1 MPWHPERMQGT
12 THAPQRVL
20 VTGAA
25 GMVGSHIVDILLSR
39 GDSVLAIDSLLTGDR
54 SNLAQVSDHPDFALL
69 EADVCSLPEVD
80 GDIDAVLHL
89 ASPASPR
96 HFVDIPLDILRVGGI
111 GILAM
116 LDLATRHG
124 AKFLFASSSEVYGDP
139 HVHPQHEGYTGNVH
153 LNGVRAC
160 YDESKR
166 FGEAAT
172 NTFQRA
178 AGLDTRIVRI
188 FNTYGP
194 RMRADDGRVVSNL
207 VQQALAGRPL
217 TVYGDGLQTRSYCY
231 VEDLA
236 RGIVALLDSDVS
248 EPVNLGNPIEHTVLF
263 LAQRIRELCE
273 SDSPIEHRP
282 LPENDPT
289 RRRPDITRATELLD
303 WQPTVPL
310 DEGLTKTIE
319 HFRSIRDAP

>member
-1 MPWHPERMQGT
+1 MSDQPE
-12 THAPQRVL
+12 APQRIV

-25 GMVGSHIVDILLSR
+25 GMVGSHIVDLLLAR
-39 GDSVLAIDSLLTGDR
+39 GDSVVAIDNFLTGDPR
-54 SNLAQVSDHPDFALL
+54 NLAHIIDHPRFGLL
-69 EADVCSLPEVD
+69 EADVCAAPQIE
-80 GDIDAVLHL
+80 GDIDAVVHL

-96 HFVDIPLDILRVGGI
+96 HFTAIPLEILRVGGA
-111 GILAM
+111 GILTM
-116 LDLATRHG
+116 LDLARDRR

-139 HVHPQHEGYTGNVH
+139 HVHPQHENYTGNVH
-153 LNGVRAC
+153 LSGVRAC

-172 NTFQRA
+172 NTYHRA

-194 RMRADDGRVVSNL
+194 RMRSDDGRVVSNL
-207 VQQALAGRPL
+207 VQQALAGEAL
-217 TVYGDGLQTRSYCY
+217 TVYGDGLQTRSYCF

-236 RGIVALLDSDVS
+236 RGIVALLDSDVN
-248 EPVNLGNPIEHTVLF
+248 EPVNLGNPSEHTVLL
-263 LAQRIRELCE
+263 LAQHIRGLCG
-273 SDSPIEHRP
+273 SDSPIVHQP

-303 WQPTVPL
+303 WTPTVSL
-310 DEGLTKTIE
+310 DEGLERTIE
-319 HFRSIRDAP
+319 YFRRISGAR

>member
-1 MPWHPERMQGT
+1 
-12 THAPQRVL
+12 
-20 VTGAA
+20 
-25 GMVGSHIVDILLSR
+25 MVGSHVVDLLLSR
-39 GDSVLAIDSLLTGDR
+39 GDSVVAIDNFLTGDR
-54 SNLAQVSDHPDFALL
+54 RNLAQVSNHPWFELV
-69 EADVCSLPEVD
+69 EADVCSVIEYE
-80 GDIDAVLHL
+80 GEIDAVLHL

-96 HFVDIPLDILRVGGI
+96 HFVTIPLEILRVGGT

-116 LDLATRHG
+116 LELARTHDAR
-124 AKFLFASSSEVYGDP
+124 FLFASSSEVYGDP

-172 NTFQRA
+172 NTFHRA
-178 AGLDTRIVRI
+178 TGLDTRIVRI

-207 VQQALAGRPL
+207 VQQALAGEPL
-217 TVYGDGLQTRSYCY
+217 TVYGDGLQTRSYCF

-236 RGIVALLDSDVS
+236 RGIVALLDSDVN
-248 EPVNLGNPIEHTVLF
+248 EPVNIGNPVEHTVLY
-263 LAQRIRELCE
+263 LAQRIRELCG
-273 SDSPIEHRP
+273 SDSPIVHRP

-289 RRRPDITRATELLD
+289 RRRPDITRATELLG

-310 DEGLTKTIE
+310 DEGLSKTIE
-319 HFRSIRDAP
+319 HFRSVRESG

>member
-1 MPWHPERMQGT
+1 M
-12 THAPQRVL
+12 
-20 VTGAA
+20 
-25 GMVGSHIVDILLSR
+25 
-39 GDSVLAIDSLLTGDR
+39 LAIDSLLTGHR
-54 SNLAQVSDHPDFALL
+54 NNLAQVESDPRFELL
-69 EADVCSLPEVD
+69 EVDVCSLTDFD

-96 HFVDIPLDILRVGGI
+96 HFVDIPLDILRVGGS
-111 GILAM
+111 GILTM
-116 LDLATRHG
+116 LDLAARHG
-124 AKFLFASSSEVYGDP
+124 ARFLFASSSEVYGDP

-178 AGLDTRIVRI
+178 CGLDTRIVRI

-194 RMRADDGRVVSNL
+194 RMRPDDGRVVSNL

-236 RGIVALLDSDVS
+236 RGILALLDSDVS
-248 EPVNLGNPIEHTVLF
+248 EPVNLGNPMEHTVLF
-263 LAQRIRELCE
+263 LAQRIRELCGSE
-273 SDSPIEHRP
+273 SPIEHRP

-303 WQPTVPL
+303 WAPTVPL
-310 DEGLTKTIE
+310 EEGLGKTIE
-319 HFRSIRDAP
+319 HFRSISDAP

>member
-1 MPWHPERMQGT
+1 
-12 THAPQRVL
+12 
-20 VTGAA
+20 
-25 GMVGSHIVDILLSR
+25 MVGSHVVDRLLSR
-39 GDSVLAIDSLLTGDR
+39 GDSVLAIDSLLTGDPD
-54 SNLAQVSDHPDFALL
+54 NLAQANGHAGFEFV
-69 EADVCSLPEVD
+69 EADVCSLTDID
-80 GDIDAVLHL
+80 GEIDAVLHL

-96 HFVDIPLDILRVGGI
+96 HFVTIPLEILRVGGT

-116 LDLATRHG
+116 LELARSHD
-124 AKFLFASSSEVYGDP
+124 ARFLFASSSEVYGDP

-172 NTFQRA
+172 NTFHRA
-178 AGLDTRIVRI
+178 TGLDTRIVRI

-207 VQQALAGRPL
+207 VQQALAGEPL
-217 TVYGDGLQTRSYCY
+217 TVYGDGLQTRSYCF

-236 RGIVALLDSDVS
+236 RGIVALLDSDVN
-248 EPVNLGNPIEHTVLF
+248 EPVNIGNPVEHTVLY

-273 SDSPIEHRP
+273 SDSPIVHRP

-289 RRRPDITRATELLD
+289 RRRPDITRATELLG

-310 DEGLTKTIE
+310 DEGLSKTIE
-319 HFRSIRDAP
+319 HFRSVRESG

>member
-1 MPWHPERMQGT
+1 
-12 THAPQRVL
+12 
-20 VTGAA
+20 
-25 GMVGSHIVDILLSR
+25 MVGSHVVDLLLAR
-39 GDSVLAIDSLLTGDR
+39 GDSVVAVDNLLTGDSR
-54 SNLAQVSDHPDFALL
+54 NLAQVAQHRSFEFVDS
-69 EADVCSLPEVD
+69 DVCSTTEVS

-96 HFVDIPLDILRVGGI
+96 HFTSIPIEILRVGGL
-111 GILAM
+111 GILNM
-116 LDLATRHG
+116 LDLASNHG
-124 AKFLFASSSEVYGDP
+124 ARFLFASSSEVYGDP

-153 LNGVRAC
+153 LSGVRAC

-178 AGLDTRIVRI
+178 TGLDTRIVRI

-207 VQQALAGRPL
+207 VQQALADKPL
-217 TVYGDGLQTRSYCY
+217 TVYGDGLQTRSYCF

-236 RGIVALLDSDVS
+236 RGIIALLDSDVS
-248 EPVNLGNPIEHTVLF
+248 EPVNLGNPVEHTVLF
-263 LAQRIRELCE
+263 LAQRIRDLCD
-273 SDSPIEHRP
+273 SDSPIVHEP

-303 WQPTVPL
+303 WTPTVPL
-310 DEGLTKTIE
+310 DEGLSRTIE
-319 HFRSIRDAP
+319 HFSSIQDAK